1 MILFGSNQYQ
11 NRTKHYVQAK
21 YYMDK
26 ANIMMLLLFPEY
38 YHMTPSTGE
47 QLVFIINVFVKNVT
61 FFHPKISQVLTEQ
74 VGVLENIK

>member
-11 NRTKHYVQAK
+11 NRTEHYVQAK

-38 YHMTPSTGE
+38 YHMTPSAGE
-47 QLVFIINVFVKNVT
+47 
-61 FFHPKISQVLTEQ
+61 
-74 VGVLENIK
+74 